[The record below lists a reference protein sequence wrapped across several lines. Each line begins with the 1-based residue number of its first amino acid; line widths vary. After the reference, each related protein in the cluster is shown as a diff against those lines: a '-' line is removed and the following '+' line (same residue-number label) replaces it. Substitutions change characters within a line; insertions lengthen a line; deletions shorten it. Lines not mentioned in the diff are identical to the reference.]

1 MLIVEF
7 LKCTNNVLNL
17 YVSLTI
23 IPATSVVAAAVGGL
37 LVTFDIARRKNFFNS
52 ENELK
57 AMVLIIRHNSLVLNK
72 KKLLTR

>member
-37 LVTFDIARRKNFFNS
+37 LVTFDIARRKNF
-52 ENELK
+52 
-57 AMVLIIRHNSLVLNK
+57 LIQKTN
-72 KKLLTR
+72 